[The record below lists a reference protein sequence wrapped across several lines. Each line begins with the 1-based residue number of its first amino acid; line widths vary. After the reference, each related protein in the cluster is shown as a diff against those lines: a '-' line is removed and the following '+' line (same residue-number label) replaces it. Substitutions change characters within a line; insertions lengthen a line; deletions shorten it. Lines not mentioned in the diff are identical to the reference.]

1 MSDTELSTDPDLLAV
16 LEGDD
21 EALRGLEE
29 PPRPPPAKPR
39 ARTRKQAAPKSE
51 SAETVQGGRGARSE
65 AGEDLAERPP
75 QPRPARSGGVIGRLR
90 NRLGNRKTGESKP
103 PKPKP
108 PRGRRISIASDIEG
122 AYGDLGRRLEYS
134 VYYPSGRMLTYQ
146 APAAGVIIDRA
157 VAGTL
162 IDRAVIQPIWRSKD
176 KWEDVAYLTAP
187 PILLAVMQGIR
198 VQIQQAMEA
207 GDMDRARQLDR
218 WLKGQGEI
226 LAWIMRHSLER
237 LAEAKAVADA
247 RRAESDE
254 KIREAFPDL
263 PPGIDPVQALISA
276 LFAPPGSEEAAN
288 VGNVNVN
295 GGSPTPSA

>member
-1 MSDTELSTDPDLLAV
+1 MADTDQITDPDLQTL
-16 LEGDD
+16 LEGG
-21 EALRGLEE
+21 ETATSQEQ
-29 PPRPPPAKPR
+29 PPRPPRPR
-39 ARTRKQAAPKSE
+39 GRPRKSAAAAQD
-51 SAETVQGGRGARSE
+51 SAESE
-65 AGEDLAERPP
+65 PPPPPSEDLTERAP
-75 QPRPARSGGVIGRLR
+75 QPRRAGGMVGRLRDRLR
-90 NRLGNRKTGESKP
+90 NRGEPRP
-103 PKPKP
+103 PKPARPKP
-108 PRGRRISIASDIEG
+108 PRGKRISIAGDIEG
-122 AYGDLGRRLEYS
+122 AYSDLGRRLEYS

-162 IDRAVIQPIWRSKD
+162 LDRAVIQPVWRSKD

-187 PILLAVMQGIR
+187 PVLLAIMQGIR

-218 WLKGQGEI
+218 WLKGQSEI

-237 LAEAKAVADA
+237 LAEAKAIADA

-288 VGNVNVN
+288 VGHVNN
-295 GGSPTPSA
+295 GSPAPPA